1 MFKNQYTG
9 GIETFEEESSMAERI
24 TESGLWQAKPVPFTR
39 VRIEDRFWSKRL
51 RAHQSATLKACI
63 EQCEKTGRFSN
74 FAKAGGLM
82 EGEFEGIYYNDS
94 DVYKVI
100 EGIAY
105 SLMNHPDRELE
116 ERTDALIDWIV
127 AAQEDDGYLQ
137 TYFTLKEPDRK
148 WTDMNKH
155 ECYCA
160 GHLIEAAI
168 AYKQATGK
176 TKLFD
181 AARRLADHID
191 SLFGPGKRHWVT
203 GHQELELALVKLYA
217 ETDDSRYWKLAH
229 FLLEE
234 RGRGHGVGGIWDR
247 SDWGPAY
254 CQDDL
259 PVREIS
265 RVTGHAVRAMYLYA
279 GMADVA
285 AIAGDREYVEA
296 LDRVWEHVVTRR
308 MYITGGIGSS
318 RHNEGFTS
326 DYDLPNK
333 EAYCETCASVGMV
346 LWNHRMNML
355 QLNGKYADI
364 VEKELYNGALAGV
377 SLKGDTFFYVNP
389 LESDGSH
396 HRVEWFNCSC
406 CPTQIAR
413 FIPSI
418 GNYIYLLDRNGI
430 VVNQYIA
437 STAELTLPAG
447 NVTLRQTTNYPW
459 DGRIKIELVKI
470 EGSDPFEL
478 LLRLPGWCKSFALD
492 INGKNIADY
501 EFYDGYIR
509 ILREWKEG
517 DAVRLDL
524 YMPVE
529 RVYAHPNVLANR
541 GKAAIQRGPVVYCVE
556 QADNSGLPVGRGLP
570 KSSVFQAEYRG
581 DVLEGV
587 TVIKEIPA
595 DGGTGYIAI
604 PYFAWDN
611 REPGWMKVWLDE
623 TK

>member
-1 MFKNQYTG
+1 
-9 GIETFEEESSMAERI
+9 
-24 TESGLWQAKPVPFTR
+24 
-39 VRIEDRFWSKRL
+39 
-51 RAHQSATLKACI
+51 
-63 EQCEKTGRFSN
+63 
-74 FAKAGGLM
+74 
-82 EGEFEGIYYNDS
+82 
-94 DVYKVI
+94 
-100 EGIAY
+100 
-105 SLMNHPDRELE
+105 
-116 ERTDALIDWIV
+116 
-127 AAQEDDGYLQ
+127 
-137 TYFTLKEPDRK
+137 
-148 WTDMNKH
+148 
-155 ECYCA
+155 
-160 GHLIEAAI
+160 
-168 AYKQATGK
+168 
-176 TKLFD
+176 
-181 AARRLADHID
+181 
-191 SLFGPGKRHWVT
+191 
-203 GHQELELALVKLYA
+203 
-217 ETDDSRYWKLAH
+217 
-229 FLLEE
+229 
-234 RGRGHGVGGIWDR
+234 
-247 SDWGPAY
+247 
-254 CQDDL
+254 
-259 PVREIS
+259 
-265 RVTGHAVRAMYLYA
+265 
-279 GMADVA
+279 
-285 AIAGDREYVEA
+285 
-296 LDRVWEHVVTRR
+296 
-308 MYITGGIGSS
+308 
-318 RHNEGFTS
+318 
-326 DYDLPNK
+326 
-333 EAYCETCASVGMV
+333 
-346 LWNHRMNML
+346 
-355 QLNGKYADI
+355 
-364 VEKELYNGALAGV
+364 
-377 SLKGDTFFYVNP
+377 
-389 LESDGSH
+389 
-396 HRVEWFNCSC
+396 
-406 CPTQIAR
+406 
-413 FIPSI
+413 
-418 GNYIYLLDRNGI
+418 LDRNGI